1 MGKIAGIQLPGESA
15 FANDT
20 ASVMLQSI
28 GVERPICFLNCASS
42 DKEDFATLGK
52 HILVLD
58 GLIYNPEDFFEKY
71 KEGY

>member
-28 GVERPICFLNCASS
+28 GVERPICLLNCASS
-42 DKEDFATLGK
+42 DKEDFSTLGMDFLRIE
-52 HILVLD
+52 ILL
-58 GLIYNPEDFFEKY
+58 F
-71 KEGY
+71 